1 MDHHS
6 IPEKSLTW
14 SCYIIGEDKDRLKP
28 LIFVLIFGVYIYVLN
43 WFVLFVSGEIQF
55 GFVSILCLSLRMACK
70 AFCLFQRSK
79 IVPIKYRLFVK
90 TVLVG
95 LIHKTI

>member
-14 SCYIIGEDKDRLKP
+14 FCYITGEDKDRLKP

-55 GFVSILCLSLRMACK
+55 GFYINFMFVFENGLQSFLS
-70 AFCLFQRSK
+70 FSTF
-79 IVPIKYRLFVK
+79 
-90 TVLVG
+90 
-95 LIHKTI
+95 